1 MQSTVR
7 PRRSANSLPKSNI
20 GLPVAIRAIEKA
32 LHILLHRGFQRREA
46 CVVTCIAQILDP
58 AFGEILISA
67 ANLSW
72 HIDILDI
79 RLAPE
84 RLEHGGYHVAETA
97 RIARADIEDTADRG
111 RLLQP

>member
-7 PRRSANSLPKSNI
+7 PPRSANSLSKSNI

-32 LHILLHRGFQRREA
+32 LHILLHRSFQRREA
-46 CVVTCIAQILDP
+46 CVVACIAQVLDP

-67 ANLSW
+67 ANLIR
-72 HIDILDI
+72 HVDILDI

-84 RLEHGGYHVAETA
+84 RLEHGDDHVAEAA
-97 RIARADIEDTADRG
+97 RLAGADIEDTA
-111 RLLQP
+111 